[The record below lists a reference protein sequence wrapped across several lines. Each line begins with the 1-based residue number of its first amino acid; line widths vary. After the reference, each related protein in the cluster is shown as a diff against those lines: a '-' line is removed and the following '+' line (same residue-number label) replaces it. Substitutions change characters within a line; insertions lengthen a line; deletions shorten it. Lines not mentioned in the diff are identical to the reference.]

1 MRLSVSHITRYTYAS
16 PVRQVTQSMRL
27 TPSEHAGLR
36 VIEWSIESEKTTF
49 GQMFTDGAGNHVQ
62 TLYARNERNS
72 IEIAVRG
79 IVETTDTGGVLKNH
93 REKIPP
99 TAYLQKTHTTLANA
113 SIRGLARE
121 TVDAVPESES
131 LERVHRLAHR
141 ISEVITYKYAS
152 TTATTTAA
160 QAFESG
166 QGVCQ
171 DYAHL
176 LIATCGVVGMP
187 ARYVSGYLLASDNL
201 SPHELTHA
209 WAEVFIPDL
218 GWVGF
223 DPTNRCCPDENYIR
237 LASGLDANQ
246 AAPIRGRSR
255 GKSQE
260 TLDVDVAVKSM
271 QQ

>member
-1 MRLSVSHITRYTYAS
+1 MK
-16 PVRQVTQSMRL
+16 L

-36 VIEWSIESEKTTF
+36 VIEWSIESDKTTF
-49 GQMFTDGAGNHVQ
+49 GEMFTDGAGNHVQ
-62 TLYARNERNS
+62 TLYARDERNS
-72 IEIAVRG
+72 VEIAVRG
-79 IVETTDTGGVLKNH
+79 IVETTDTGGVLQNH
-93 REKIPP
+93 REKIHP

-113 SIRGLARE
+113 SIQELTRE
-121 TVDAVPESES
+121 TVDTISES
-131 LERVHRLAHR
+131 KVLDRVHRLAR
-141 ISEVITYKYAS
+141 RASEVILYKYAS
-152 TTATTTAA
+152 TTVTTTAA
-160 QAFESG
+160 QALESG

-176 LIATCGVVGMP
+176 LIATCGVIGLP

-223 DPTNRCCPDENYIR
+223 DPANRCCPDDNYIR

-246 AAPIRGRSR
+246 AAPIRGRSH

-260 TLDVDVAVKSM
+260 ILDVDVAVKSM

>member
-1 MRLSVSHITRYTYAS
+1 MRLSVSHVTRYTYSS

-36 VIEWSIESEKTTF
+36 VIEWSIESEKTSF

-62 TLYARNERNS
+62 TLYARDERNS
-72 IEIAVRG
+72 VEIAVQG
-79 IVETTDTGGVLKNH
+79 IVETTDTGGVLQNH
-93 REKIPP
+93 REKIHPF
-99 TAYLQKTHTTLANA
+99 AYLQKTHTTLANA
-113 SIRGLARE
+113 SIQELAWE
-121 TVDAVPESES
+121 TTEAISESES
-131 LERVHRLAHR
+131 LERVHRLARHV
-141 ISEVITYKYAS
+141 SEAITYKYAS

-160 QAFESG
+160 QALETG

-171 DYAHL
+171 DYAHV
-176 LIATCGVVGMP
+176 LIAACGVLNLP
-187 ARYVSGYLLASDNL
+187 ARYISGYLLASDNL
-201 SPHELTHA
+201 SPEELTHA

-223 DPTNRCCPDENYIR
+223 DPANRCCPDENYIR

-246 AAPIRGRSR
+246 AAPIRGRSY
-255 GKSQE
+255 GKSDE